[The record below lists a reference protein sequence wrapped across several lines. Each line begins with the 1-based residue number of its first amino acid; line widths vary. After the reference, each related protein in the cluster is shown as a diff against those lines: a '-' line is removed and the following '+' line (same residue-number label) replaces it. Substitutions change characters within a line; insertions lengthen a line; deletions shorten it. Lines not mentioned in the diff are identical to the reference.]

1 MKTTTVY
8 VMKESRD
15 TDRSRSRGRKVEEE
29 KEADQEETVRVLYE
43 RWDIGQRNA
52 STGERTDSLK
62 DVRQVKGKNSF
73 SMQLS

>member
-15 TDRSRSRGRKVEEE
+15 TDRSRGRGRKVEEE

-52 STGERTDSLK
+52 GREKTANLKETGHVSYD
-62 DVRQVKGKNSF
+62 
-73 SMQLS
+73 